1 MGRLTSNA
9 SFAFTLFVATA
20 SAFAVPRIVLKSD
33 PQGREARAAAAE
45 FWNAL
50 AEGQG
55 YHARAFFAGPE
66 SDAELID
73 AYPKVFQAT
82 DNLMKALPTNLANRA
97 FPAGEGSASEQ
108 ARLQAIHP
116 MMFTGDCGWIAGE
129 SLFFLGTEVD
139 RIDGQWE
146 VIRLAPTTRC
156 AERLLT
162 GSKNVPLPLTK

>member
-55 YHARAFFAGPE
+55 DHARAFFAGSE
-66 SDAELID
+66 SDAQLID
-73 AYPKVFQAT
+73 AYPKLFQAT
-82 DNLMKALPTNLANRA
+82 DNLMKALPRILRIVRFPPAKVQRVNRHA
-97 FPAGEGSASEQ
+97 CRRFIP
-108 ARLQAIHP
+108 
-116 MMFTGDCGWIAGE
+116 
-129 SLFFLGTEVD
+129 
-139 RIDGQWE
+139 
-146 VIRLAPTTRC
+146 
-156 AERLLT
+156 
-162 GSKNVPLPLTK
+162 